1 MKSLSSRIPLESLP
15 NTLSKVF
22 VKGVFT
28 LTVFKILLYVG
39 RMILSPVQRGIGS
52 ERVKYV

>member
-15 NTLSKVF
+15 NTLSKVL

-39 RMILSPVQRGIGS
+39 RMILSPVQRGTGS